1 MTLSSVHQLWSGT
14 NKWEPLPDMQEAR
27 RHMSLVSFGNSIFAI
42 GGYDGTKTLSSVER
56 FDFNQGAWNHC
67 YDLNSPWPFARSIL
81 AIISVTY
88 WCGAGLSC
96 STGAYMLLAA
106 LMTVRVLQWS
116 ASPQDPLAASLWGTR
131 WDMLFLA
138 RKSLI
143 QAIDLKGGRHSH
155 GPPLFGL
162 LVCGG
167 PQRSAHSDG
176 WRHQEGVHLHL
187 PQV

>member
-1 MTLSSVHQLWSGT
+1 MFVGFVTNIRYASNELRWDRWEAGAKGDQRWLFDDRCYIDPRWFFLVWCRSVVFDG
-14 NKWEPLPDMQEAR
+14 
-27 RHMSLVSFGNSIFAI
+27 SIYVV
-42 GGYDGTKTLSSVER
+42 GGSNDGESTSVEC
-56 FDFNQGAWNHC
+56 FTPGPPG
-67 YDLNSPWPFARSIL
+67 SKP
-81 AIISVTY
+81 
-88 WCGAGLSC
+88 
-96 STGAYMLLAA
+96 
-106 LMTVRVLQWS
+106 VRHQVRY
-116 ASPQDPLAASLWGTR
+116 AF
-131 WDMLFLA
+131 FLA